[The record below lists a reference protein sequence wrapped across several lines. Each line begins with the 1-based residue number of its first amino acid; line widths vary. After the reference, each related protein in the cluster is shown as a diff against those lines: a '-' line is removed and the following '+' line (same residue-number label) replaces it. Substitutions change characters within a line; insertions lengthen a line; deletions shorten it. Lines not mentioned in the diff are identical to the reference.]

1 MQVQSRPSN
10 LERVTRASSWPLQ
23 PFDFHTATRV
33 VFGPGSLNRLGEMAR
48 ELGDTRVL
56 LVTDPGLEAA
66 GHPQRAEHS
75 LRSAGLEVF
84 TFDHVEE
91 NPTSQ
96 HVERGAAFAKPLGI
110 DLIVSVGGG
119 SAMDCAKGI
128 NFLLTNGGAMADYR
142 GFGKATKPMLP
153 SIGVPTTAG
162 TGSEAQSYALI
173 ADDKSHMKMAC
184 GDRKAAFQIA
194 ILDPEV
200 TVSQPTQVT
209 ALTGIDALSHAI
221 ESYVTAKRNPVSQ
234 IFAREAWTLL
244 ELNLEKVLKDPCD
257 LEARGAM
264 QMGAFLAGTAI
275 ENSMLG
281 VCHACANPL
290 TAHYGIT
297 HGLAIGIMLP
307 HVIRYNAKSVAH
319 LYGELVDEAA
329 LCDAHPEGPAETL
342 VERIVQLMQ
351 RAGLQ
356 TTLTSCGVSRG
367 IFPVLAE
374 EAAQQWTARFN
385 PRPVTEADI
394 LGLFEA
400 AL

>member
-1 MQVQSRPSN
+1 MQAPSITPG
-10 LERVTRASSWPLQ
+10 LARLFQASPWPLQ

-33 VFGPGSLNRLGEMAR
+33 VFGPGTLGRLGELAK

-66 GHPQRAEHS
+66 GHPQRAERS
-75 LRSAGLEVF
+75 LRDAGLEVF
-84 TFDHVEE
+84 IFDEVEE
-91 NPTSQ
+91 NPTSL
-96 HVERGAAFAKPLGI
+96 HVEKGAAFAKPLGI

-128 NFLLTNGGAMADYR
+128 NFLLTNGGHMADYR
-142 GFGKATKPMLP
+142 GFGKAHKPMLP

-173 ADDKSHMKMAC
+173 ADDKTHMKMAC

-200 TVSQPTQVT
+200 TVSQPPKVT

-221 ESYVTAKRNPVSQ
+221 ESYVTANRSPVSQ
-234 IFAREAWTLL
+234 MFAREGWELL
-244 ELNLEKVLKDPCD
+244 EVNLEKVLRDPRD

-307 HVIRYNAKSVAH
+307 HVIRYNAPAVGS
-319 LYGELVDEAA
+319 LYGELLDESGLSNGHA
-329 LCDAHPEGPAETL
+329 DGPADTL
-342 VERIVQLMQ
+342 IQRLLQLMLI
-351 RAGLQ
+351 AKLP

-367 IFPVLAE
+367 ILPVLAE
-374 EAAQQWTARFN
+374 EASQQWTARFN
-385 PRPVTEADI
+385 PRQVTDADI
-394 LGLFEA
+394 LGLFQA